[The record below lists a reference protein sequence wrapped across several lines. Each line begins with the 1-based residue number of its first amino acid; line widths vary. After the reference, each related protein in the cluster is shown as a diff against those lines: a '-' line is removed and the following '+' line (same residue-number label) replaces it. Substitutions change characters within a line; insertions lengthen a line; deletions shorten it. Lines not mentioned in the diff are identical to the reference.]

1 MKPRA
6 KGRGPFTRLAP
17 VEGHEFSLFSRARLP
32 KDGGD
37 EPCVDR
43 RDCGGRPRYHLPRAQ
58 VVQSAR
64 VPSRPRPR
72 QRHPAGRLP
81 APSQSGLPGRPR
93 DVSRMGA
100 RPRRQDVS
108 RPETAGMPGVGRS
121 GGWGT
126 AEGQHGARVHRCEH
140 PRRARPSSNRNDQSF
155 NPKKAESNTELTS
168 SPPTDHHRQAT
179 RRTPTC
185 TRATPYPR
193 ARAFARSWASR
204 GCWE

>member
-1 MKPRA
+1 MRFGRRGSEASRERSRTFHSTRA
-6 KGRGPFTRLAP
+6 KLPNLQA
-17 VEGHEFSLFSRARLP
+17 HEFSLFSRARLP

-43 RDCGGRPRYHLPRAQ
+43 RDRGGRPRYHLPRAQ

-93 DVSRMGA
+93 DVSRVGA

-126 AEGQHGARVHRCEH
+126 AEGQPGARVHRCEH
-140 PRRARPSSNRNDQSF
+140 PRRARPSPAIGTINLSIQKRP
-155 NPKKAESNTELTS
+155 NPTLN
-168 SPPTDHHRQAT
+168 
-179 RRTPTC
+179 
-185 TRATPYPR
+185 
-193 ARAFARSWASR
+193 
-204 GCWE
+204 